1 METISY
7 ENMGKGALIIADL
20 YSRTNAMNG
29 KYRAGNLG
37 LDNLA
42 GIKDEDIFFLETL
55 KMKANLADRII
66 AEAESQGKNTTD
78 LAVMKELGDEINSSI
93 TPIHKSEAVM
103 TAIWDS
109 LFYIILYGIAIGIW
123 GLVFGKSFSTFFHYG
138 NILGFLISLLVAPII
153 ACQRTK
159 QKVRDMSFGA
169 GAIWGFLIIWIGILG
184 LTVWI
189 VKSIFF

>member
-1 METISY
+1 METKSY
-7 ENMGKGALIIADL
+7 ENLSKGALIKADL

-42 GIKDEDIFFLETL
+42 GIKDKDIFFLETL
-55 KMKANLADRII
+55 KMKADLADKMID
-66 AEAESQGKNTTD
+66 EAISQHRNIND
-78 LAVMKELGDEINSSI
+78 PEVMKELGEEINAVG
-93 TPIHKSEAVM
+93 TPIHRNEAVM
-103 TAIWDS
+103 TAIWDA
-109 LFYIILYGIAIGIW
+109 LFYIIIYGITFGIW

-138 NILGFLISLLVAPII
+138 NILGFLISLLVAPVI

-159 QKVRDMSFGA
+159 QKIKDMSFGA

-184 LTVWI
+184 LIVWT